1 LNRRS
6 EEIVFKSEHS
16 SQRNKMIIESI
27 KSEYN
32 RYRALAEAAIRQIND
47 SDIHKLVGET
57 ENSIAILLN
66 HLSGNLKSRFTN
78 FLTEDG
84 EKEWRNRDSE
94 FEEQSEIREILITK
108 WNEAFDILFS
118 ELDKLTDNDLSKK
131 VKIRGKELTV
141 SNALARSLSHL
152 AYHVGQIVLMA
163 RLFVGSEWK
172 SLSIPKGKS
181 QEYNANPTKEKKPN

>member
-1 LNRRS
+1 M
-6 EEIVFKSEHS
+6 V
-16 SQRNKMIIESI
+16 IESI

-32 RYRALAEAAIRQIND
+32 RYRALAESAIKQVND
-47 SDIHKLVGET
+47 ADIHKLVGET

-84 EKEWRNRDSE
+84 EKEWRKRDVE
-94 FEEQSEIREILITK
+94 FEEHGEVREILIKK
-108 WNEAFDILFS
+108 WNDAFDVLS
-118 ELDKLTDNDLSKK
+118 VELDKLTDADLSKK
-131 VKIRGKELTV
+131 VKIRGIELTV
-141 SNALARSLSHL
+141 SDALARSLSHL

-163 RLFVGSEWK
+163 RLHAGSAWK

-181 QEYNANPTKEKKPN
+181 QDYNTNPTKEKKPV

>member
-1 LNRRS
+1 M
-6 EEIVFKSEHS
+6 V
-16 SQRNKMIIESI
+16 IESI

-32 RYRALAEAAIRQIND
+32 RYRALAESAIKQVRD
-47 SDIHKLVGET
+47 EDIQKLVGET

-84 EKEWRNRDSE
+84 EKEWRNRDDE
-94 FEEQSEIREILITK
+94 FEQQDITRETLLEK
-108 WNEAFDILFS
+108 WNEAFNILFA
-118 ELDKLTDNDLSKK
+118 ELNKLTDDDLSRK
-131 VKIRGKELTV
+131 VKIRGIELSV
-141 SNALARSLSHL
+141 SDALTRSLSHL

-163 RLFVGSEWK
+163 RLHVGSAWK

-181 QEYNANPTKEKKPN
+181 QEYNFNPSKEKKPN